1 MTHPEMVA
9 EAVAVDTPPAI
20 WNPNAAANW
29 SLLFSPAFG
38 AYLNMLNWRAL
49 GETER
54 AASSRA
60 WFYTSLGFLGFY
72 VLIALVVGNA
82 VSDGISRLVSLVFL
96 LSWYF
101 ASGRPQAR
109 YVKERYGKDYVR
121 KSWGK
126 PLAYAVGGFMVFL
139 LASFVVGV
147 VGAFIAIATSSSS
160 TGQF

>member
-1 MTHPEMVA
+1 MTQPDMVA
-9 EAVAVDTPPAI
+9 EAAAVDTPPAI

-29 SLLFSPAFG
+29 CLLFSPAFG

-49 GETER
+49 GEPER

-60 WFYTSLGFLGFY
+60 WFYTSLGFLAFY
-72 VLIALVVGNA
+72 TLLALVVGNT

-101 ASGRPQAR
+101 ASGRPQAK
-109 YVKERYGKDYVR
+109 YVKERFGKDYVR
-121 KSWGK
+121 KPWGK
-126 PLAYAVGGFMVFL
+126 PLAYALGGFLAFI

-147 VGAFIAIATSSSS
+147 VSGLVSIATTPSSA
-160 TGQF
+160 GQF